1 MKRFVM
7 DIPDELHQKLK
18 VICALEGKTMK
29 GVAQKLLQEYVA
41 KAEKRKLIV
50 LPGLKK

>member
-18 VICALEGKTMK
+18 VISALEGKSMK
-29 GVAQKLLQEYVA
+29 DVVLKLTADYVA
-41 KAEKRKLIV
+41 KAEKRKLIM
-50 LPGLKK
+50 LPRK

>member
-18 VICALEGKTMK
+18 AITALEGKTMRQAVLK
-29 GVAQKLLQEYVA
+29 LVEAYVQKT
-41 KAEKRKLIV
+41 EKKLRK
-50 LPGLKK
+50 